1 MSCMKDVFVL
11 ESELGRR
18 LVEYRLPR
26 YNELSEFDIYM
37 AQLTAILDKYL
48 AEFLIPGEEKT
59 LTASMINNYVQ
70 KGIIKAPVNKKYS
83 RLQIIHLLVIG
94 ILKQVLSISEIA
106 ELIQLQIKRYPIRI
120 AYDYFCDEL
129 ENALNVTFETR
140 SFSDIKKRERTTT
153 LLSENV
159 RSAVIAFANR
169 IYVKKSLYL
178 AQVER
183 EKQKKKS
190 QK

>member
-1 MSCMKDVFVL
+1 MSCMKDIFL
-11 ESELGRR
+11 QETDLGKR

>member
-1 MSCMKDVFVL
+1 MKDVFVQ
-11 ESELGRR
+11 ESELGKR

-178 AQVER
+178 AKIER
-183 EKQKKKS
+183 EKQKKQNK
-190 QK
+190 KK